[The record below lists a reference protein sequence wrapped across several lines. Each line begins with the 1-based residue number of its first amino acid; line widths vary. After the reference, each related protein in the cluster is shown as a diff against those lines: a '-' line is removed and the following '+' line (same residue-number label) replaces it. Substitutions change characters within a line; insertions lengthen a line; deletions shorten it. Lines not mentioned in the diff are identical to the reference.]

1 MAALILLKNECLNVA
16 TLEHSLQKA
25 VQVHHFLK
33 VYIFNCEINKQINNR
48 NVIQL

>member
-25 VQVHHFLK
+25 VHVHHFLK